1 VDDPSPDAQAMIAAM
16 EHDKKAAGGKV
27 RFVLTEKIGSA
38 NLYSDIPLES
48 LKGVLC

>member
-1 VDDPSPDAQAMIAAM
+1 MIAAM
-16 EHDKKAAGGKV
+16 AHDKKAAGGKV

-38 NLYSDIPLES
+38 NLYDDIPSES